1 MSRINEIQ
9 TRIKSLSPGAYQKL
23 MDTYLHKKYEF
34 KNIETLGMQSCTDKT
49 TKGTPDSYVKLKNG
63 KYIFIMHGSVEKTSF
78 DKIRKDINSCFDE
91 EKVKLKKSEIEKI
104 ICCHTSSDI
113 TPEQYETLCGLH
125 PGIKIELIS
134 IGTVSH
140 DLENKYPYLAKD
152 HLDIDLDTGQIFDL
166 EGFVKKSDKNSM
178 NAPLDI
184 ACLHREHEID
194 KLVVDLENEDM
205 ILLCG
210 QSGIGKTRL
219 VIETC
224 RKYKLKFPN
233 INILCIKSNGQNL
246 YEDLKMYLS
255 APGEYILFVD
265 DANQVTMLSHIT
277 DYIID
282 PPEGIKV
289 KLILT
294 VRDYARKNVI
304 SKVSKVKIPYI
315 ITIDKLS
322 DESIKEILH
331 IEFEIINSVYIDKI
345 LTVASG
351 NIRLAIMAAI
361 SAKNNGYKAIENS
374 IDIFKNYYSTILGT
388 LEFNREKII
397 IAFVITLLGP
407 IEYKSDPVIKSI
419 FEEQN
424 ISETEYHELCLEL
437 NNDEIIDLFQK
448 KASKISDQ
456 SLGNYLLHYVLIEKK
471 YIVISEI
478 LKKCFKAFRKK
489 IIYALNTLHELFS
502 SEELTEYINAEI
514 NKVWDEMI
522 EEFGEIEVIRCFYR
536 SNEFKTL
543 SYFKNRITDMSVNK
557 IDALCLKEITKQSE
571 LKDKDLYILGAFKYS
586 KNYEIALQLIFLY
599 FDKRPNIMGD
609 LYFLFTKA
617 HGYDEF
623 SSRYEY
629 ERESILIEKLWEDTK
644 CGEQYNKTMLLLQLL
659 KYYMKYNINISKT
672 KNNIL
677 MYGTMSLKIC
687 DGLLSLRKLI
697 WDILGKLY
705 EDSRYID
712 FINEVL
718 KDFELDILHDI
729 ENSKQIFEHDLD
741 LVKENI
747 FANITEPD
755 FAQYLVIKKFI
766 EHCCRLDIDY
776 LNFTEKYKLNKDYIL
791 FEAIAPVRDFE
802 EGYDLHEENQAIK
815 SKIQSVV
822 SSYTDED
829 FMHLFA
835 IYKQYIENIEEN
847 SFYISRSIDMIF
859 SIMMDPKERYLI
871 FLDLYFKSNI
881 SLNIFRNREIHTM
894 IKYLGIN
901 VTEEKLMSVAC
912 SDRHIWYYEFLC
924 SLEEKDIKGK
934 HITAIEELILEELG
948 KEKISISFEFRKIIR
963 YINKSS
969 NILENI
975 SRRMLERGDSN
986 IIKTFLQLHY
996 YLDAVEID
1004 FLLDNFKSNLE
1015 LLGDLYIMVKA
1026 DNMDCNNKL
1035 FMRILLEE
1043 PTFLEK
1049 FIIALNKGKIKY
1061 LSDTTNFDIIWEDDN
1076 YNKLIQDIFYLICKY
1091 EESISI
1097 IHFRFECFFQTGK
1110 KDETDNLLDRRKVK
1124 WIKEYISKN
1133 CNDSKLMR
1141 VIFNIV
1147 SSYMTIYR
1155 IEIILYFLE
1164 KNTDVKIFA
1173 EIELFPSIE
1182 IWSGSKVLLLDKKIE
1197 FLSKLNEKI
1206 SSDIDFIDHKS
1217 YLENLIRDIKI
1228 DKEKVLL
1235 SEYLSNLDNI

>member
-9 TRIKSLSPGAYQKL
+9 TRIKSLNPGAYQKL
-23 MDTYLHKKYEF
+23 MDAYLHKKYEF
-34 KNIETLGMQSCTDKT
+34 KNIETLGMQSGTDKT
-49 TKGTPDSYVKLKNG
+49 TKGTPDSYVKLENG
-63 KYIFIMHGSVEKTSF
+63 KYIFIMHGSVERTSF

-91 EKVKLKKSEIEKI
+91 EKVKLQKSEIEKI

-113 TPEQYETLCGLH
+113 TPGQYEILCGLH
-125 PGIKIELIS
+125 PGIKIELIG

-210 QSGIGKTRL
+210 QSGIGKTRF

-224 RKYKLKFPN
+224 RKYKLKFSN

-246 YEDLKMYLS
+246 YDDLKMYLS
-255 APGEYILFVD
+255 VPGEYILFVD

-282 PPEGIKV
+282 PPGGIKV

-294 VRDYARKNVI
+294 VRDYARENVI
-304 SKVSKVKIPYI
+304 SKISKVKIPYT

-322 DESIKEILH
+322 DESIKEILR
-331 IEFEIINSVYIDKI
+331 IEFGIINSFYVDKI
-345 LTVASG
+345 LAVASG
-351 NIRLAIMAAI
+351 NIRLAVMAAI
-361 SAKNNGYKAIENS
+361 CAKNNGYKAIENS
-374 IDIFKNYYSTILGT
+374 FDIFKNYYSTILDT
-388 LEFNREKII
+388 LAFNRKKII
-397 IAFVITLLGP
+397 ITFVITLLGP

-419 FEEQN
+419 LDEQS
-424 ISETEYHELCLEL
+424 ISEFEYHELCLEL
-437 NNDEIIDLFQK
+437 NNGEIIDLFQER
-448 KASKISDQ
+448 AAKIGDQ
-456 SLGNYLLHYVLIEKK
+456 SLGNYLLYYVLIEKK
-471 YIVISEI
+471 YIVLSEI
-478 LKKCFKAFRKK
+478 LKKCFKVFRKK
-489 IIYALNTLHELFS
+489 IIYALNTLRELFYS
-502 SEELTEYINAEI
+502 KDLMAYINLEI

-522 EEFGEIEVIRCFYR
+522 DEFGEIEVIRCFYS
-536 SNEFKTL
+536 SNELKTL
-543 SYFKNRITDMSVNK
+543 SYFKNKFTDMSANK
-557 IDALCLKEITKQSE
+557 IETICLKDITKQLD
-571 LKDKDLYILGAFKYS
+571 LKDKDLYVLGDFKYS
-586 KNYEIALQLIFLY
+586 EKYEAALQLIFLY
-599 FDKRPNIMGD
+599 FDKNPNIIDD
-609 LYFLFTKA
+609 LYLLFTKA
-617 HGYDEF
+617 YGYDEF
-623 SSRYEY
+623 SSRHEY
-629 ERESILIEKLWEDTK
+629 EREYILIEKLWEDTK
-644 CGEQYNKTMLLLQLL
+644 CGEQYNKTILLLQLV
-659 KYYMKYNINISKT
+659 KYYLQYNVNITET
-672 KNNIL
+672 KKNIL
-677 MYGTMSLKIC
+677 RYGTMSLRMC
-687 DGLLSLRKLI
+687 DGLKSLRKLI

-705 EDSRYID
+705 KDSKYTD
-712 FINEVL
+712 FINEYL
-718 KDFELDILHDI
+718 KDFPVDRLHDI
-729 ENSKQIFEHDLD
+729 EDSKLIFEHDLD
-741 LVKENI
+741 LIKENI

-776 LNFTEKYKLNKDYIL
+776 LDFTEKYKLNKDYIL
-791 FEAIAPVRDFE
+791 FEAIAPVREFKED
-802 EGYDLHEENQAIK
+802 YDLHEENQAIK
-815 SKIQSVV
+815 NKIQSIV

-835 IYKQYIENIEEN
+835 IYKQYIETNEEN
-847 SFYISRSIDMIF
+847 IGDISRSINTIF
-859 SIMMDPKERYLI
+859 SIMMDSKERYLL

-901 VTEEKLMSVAC
+901 GTEENLMSVAC

-948 KEKISISFEFRKIIR
+948 KEKISISFELRRIIR
-963 YINKSS
+963 YIHKSS

-996 YLDAVEID
+996 YLDDAEID
-1004 FLLDNFKSNLE
+1004 FLLDNFKCNLG
-1015 LLGDLYIMVKA
+1015 LLSDLYIMVKA
-1026 DNMDCNNKL
+1026 DNVDCNNKL

-1043 PTFLEK
+1043 PTFLKK
-1049 FIIALNKGKIKY
+1049 FIIALNKRKIKY

-1076 YNKLIQDIFYLICKY
+1076 YNKLIQDIFDLICKH
-1091 EESISI
+1091 EEFVSI

-1110 KDETDNLLDRRKVK
+1110 NDETDNLVDRRKVE

-1133 CNDSKLMR
+1133 CNDSKLMML
-1141 VIFNIV
+1141 IFNIV

-1164 KNTDVKIFA
+1164 KNIDVKTFT

-1182 IWSGSKVLLLDKKIE
+1182 SWSGSEVLLLDKKME

-1206 SSDIDFIDHKS
+1206 SNDIDFIEHKA
-1217 YLENLIRDIKI
+1217 YLQDRIGCIKLR
-1228 DKEKVLL
+1228 KEKVLL
-1235 SEYLSNLDNI
+1235 TEYLSNLDNI

>member
-9 TRIKSLSPGAYQKL
+9 TMIKSLSPGAYQKL
-23 MDTYLHKKYEF
+23 MDAYLHKKYEF
-34 KNIETLGMQSCTDKT
+34 ENIETLGMQAGTDKT
-49 TKGTPDSYVKLKNG
+49 TKGTPDSYVKLENG

-91 EKVKLKKSEIEKI
+91 EKVKLQKSEIDKI

-113 TPEQYETLCGLH
+113 TPEQYEILCGLH
-125 PGIKIELIS
+125 PGIKIELIG

-152 HLDIDLDTGQIFDL
+152 HLDIDLDTGQILDL
-166 EGFVKKSDKNSM
+166 EGFVKKSDKNNM

-184 ACLHREHEID
+184 ACLHREQEID

-205 ILLCG
+205 ILVCG

-224 RKYKLKFPN
+224 REYKLKFPN

-246 YEDLKMYLS
+246 YDDLKMYLS

-294 VRDYARKNVI
+294 VRDYARENVI

-322 DESIKEILH
+322 DESIKEILR
-331 IEFEIINSVYIDKI
+331 IEFEIINYVYIDKI

-351 NIRLAIMAAI
+351 NIRLAVMAAI

-388 LEFNREKII
+388 LEFNRKKII

-419 FEEQN
+419 LDEQN
-424 ISETEYHELCLEL
+424 ISELEYHELCLEL
-437 NNDEIIDLFQK
+437 NNDEIIDLFQER
-448 KASKISDQ
+448 AAKISDQ
-456 SLGNYLLHYVLIEKK
+456 SLGNYLLYYVLIDTK

-489 IIYALNTLHELFS
+489 IIYALNTLHELFGS
-502 SEELTEYINAEI
+502 QELIGYIDVEI

-522 EEFGEIEVIRCFYR
+522 EEFGEIEVIRCFYS
-536 SNEFKTL
+536 SNELKTL
-543 SYFKNRITDMSVNK
+543 SYFKKKFTDMSVNK
-557 IDALCLKEITKQSE
+557 IETLCLKDITKQID
-571 LKDKDLYILGAFKYS
+571 LKDEDLYVLGDFKYS
-586 KNYEIALQLIFLY
+586 KNYEIVLQLIFLY
-599 FDKRPNIMGD
+599 FDKNPNIIGD

-617 HGYDEF
+617 YGYDEF
-623 SSRYEY
+623 SSRHEY
-629 ERESILIEKLWEDTK
+629 EREYILIEKLWEDTK
-644 CGEQYNKTMLLLQLL
+644 FGEQYHKTMLLVHLI
-659 KYYMKYNINISKT
+659 KYYLQYNVNITET
-672 KNNIL
+672 KNNTL
-677 MYGTMSLKIC
+677 RYGTMSLRMC
-687 DGLLSLRKLI
+687 DGLQSLRKLI

-705 EDSRYID
+705 KDNRYTG

-718 KDFELDILHDI
+718 KDFSVDILHDI

-766 EHCCRLDIDY
+766 EHCCRLDINY
-776 LNFTEKYKLNKDYIL
+776 LDFTEKYKLNKDYIL
-791 FEAIAPVRDFE
+791 FEAIAPVEVFR
-802 EGYDLHEENQAIK
+802 GKYDIKEENRA
-815 SKIQSVV
+815 KIQSIV

-847 SFYISRSIDMIF
+847 DSYIRRSIDMIF
-859 SIMMDPKERYLI
+859 SIMMDSKDRYLL
-871 FLDLYFKSNI
+871 FLDLYFKSNM
-881 SLNIFRNREIHTM
+881 SLNIFHNREVSSM

-901 VTEEKLMSVAC
+901 ETEEKLMSIAC

-924 SLEEKDIKGK
+924 SLEEKDIKEK

-948 KEKISISFEFRKIIR
+948 KEKISISFELKRIIR

-969 NILENI
+969 NILEKI

-986 IIKTFLQLHY
+986 IIKTFLQFY
-996 YLDAVEID
+996 YYIDDAEID
-1004 FLLDNFKSNLE
+1004 FLLDNFKCNLG
-1015 LLGDLYIMVKA
+1015 LLCDLYIMVKA
-1026 DNMDCNNKL
+1026 DNVDCNNKL

-1049 FIIALNKGKIKY
+1049 FIIALNTRKIKY
-1061 LSDTTNFDIIWEDDN
+1061 LSDTTNFDIIWENDN
-1076 YNKLIQDIFYLICKY
+1076 YNKLIQDIFDLICKH
-1091 EESISI
+1091 EEFVSI
-1097 IHFRFECFFQTGK
+1097 IHFRFEWFFQTGK
-1110 KDETDNLLDRRKVK
+1110 NDETDNLIDRRKVE
-1124 WIKEYISKN
+1124 WVKEYISKN

-1141 VIFNIV
+1141 LIFNIV

-1164 KNTDVKIFA
+1164 KNSDVKTFT
-1173 EIELFPSIE
+1173 EIELFPSVE
-1182 IWSGSKVLLLDKKIE
+1182 SWSGSEVLLLDKKIE

-1206 SSDIDFIDHKS
+1206 SNDIDFIEHKA
-1217 YLENLIRDIKI
+1217 YLQDIIGDIKLR
-1228 DKEKVLL
+1228 KEEVLL
-1235 SEYLSNLDNI
+1235 TEYLSNLDNI